1 MQSAIYPSTEDVI
14 SPEVT
19 RPGGAAAPAV
29 QQNAAIPSKLL
40 FGVLPLKRLI
50 PQDVHSVLDYSNG
63 LMVAMAGLASR
74 RPEAKVAGALLGAS
88 VISVSLLTDYR
99 LSLAKLIPIELH
111 EVLDYAWSASVI
123 AAPFVLG
130 YKKRA
135 PLASMIQ
142 IATGAANIVGSLIT
156 DYRAARGSM
165 QAAT

>member
-14 SPEVT
+14 SPEVM
-19 RPGGAAAPAV
+19 RPGAAAAPAV

-74 RPEAKVAGALLGAS
+74 RPEAKVAGVLLGAS

-135 PLASMIQ
+135 PLASMVQ
-142 IATGAANIVGSLIT
+142 IATGAANIMGSLIT

>member
-19 RPGGAAAPAV
+19 RTGAAAAPAV

-40 FGVLPLKRLI
+40 FGVLPLKRLV

-99 LSLAKLIPIELH
+99 LSLAKLIPIEMH

-130 YKKRA
+130 YRKRA
-135 PLASMIQ
+135 PVASLIQ
-142 IATGAANIVGSLIT
+142 IATGAANIMGSLIT

>member
-19 RPGGAAAPAV
+19 SPGAAAPAV

-142 IATGAANIVGSLIT
+142 IATGAANIMGSLIT

>member
-14 SPEVT
+14 SPEVA
-19 RPGGAAAPAV
+19 RPGAAAAPAV

-99 LSLAKLIPIELH
+99 LSLAKLIPIEMH

-123 AAPFVLG
+123 AAPFVFG
-130 YKKRA
+130 YRKRA
-135 PLASMIQ
+135 PLASLIQ
-142 IATGAANIVGSLIT
+142 IATGAANIMGSLIT

>member
-14 SPEVT
+14 SPEVV
-19 RPGGAAAPAV
+19 RPGAAAPAV

-63 LMVAMAGLASR
+63 LMVAMAGLASGR
-74 RPEAKVAGALLGAS
+74 TEAKVAGALLGAS

-99 LSLAKLIPIELH
+99 LSLAKLIPIEMH

-130 YKKRA
+130 YRKRA

-142 IATGAANIVGSLIT
+142 IATGAANIMGSLIT

-165 QAAT
+165 QSAT